1 MTDLHRQGKF
11 FKALPWVLA
20 AVVAVSS
27 GLMSF
32 LRYLSC
38 SNTNFDLAF
47 YTRIVWGLA
56 FGDRFNTLIG
66 AHDLGLHLSP
76 VLYLFVPLAF
86 FIPIAPMLLAAQS
99 LVLGACV
106 PVIHRIALRKTSSPM
121 LAAAFAAAWLLF
133 PAVGQIGSREF
144 HPGTLAL
151 FPLLVAYDLIDRGR
165 LLAAAAALAAAT
177 LCREDVALVAAAAA
191 VLVFM
196 QGGKGRF
203 LGPLVMA
210 AGVAY
215 FCVYMLAIQPLYLPP
230 HGSMD
235 EHFPGMGHSLPQVLA
250 AMASH
255 PGATALRLLGAEK
268 LLYLT
273 GLLVPLACL
282 SLLSPRWL
290 IPAAAPLLI
299 NFLSEFPDAARV
311 ESHYATLI
319 IPSLFMSAAGGAAW
333 ISGLVRKRCGGRPAA
348 LRAVVFT
355 LVALVLLCSLVAHR
369 FLGALPG
376 SRLFD
381 GGAYTWGPRNGTL
394 CWYAKELRSEKELS
408 VLAPYGALARLADRR
423 RIYSIDFIHPKPDVA
438 VLDISQ
444 RKWMKLEIARWQD
457 PWELAYE
464 KLAADP
470 AYGLWKS
477 NPPYEMFWKGKPGG
491 KERLAALSPDRL
503 PRESRIQDIE
513 WKGQVKLEAVEAYL
527 RIRTEAW
534 SGEYEKGIVVIM
546 VFYWSA
552 AARLPD
558 DLFVKIELSGGGKT
572 HVRFF
577 RPTLG
582 ARRTGTWKKGEI
594 IRDDQIFVSPGGW
607 PLRELS
613 ARVVLVDPDG
623 KPWPAGAEPQKIVW
637 PEWEADRDNGSRG
650 H

>member
-1 MTDLHRQGKF
+1 MADLGRQSRWT
-11 FKALPWVLA
+11 KALPWVLA
-20 AVVAVSS
+20 AAVTLTS

-86 FIPIAPMLLAAQS
+86 FVPIAPMLLTAQS

-106 PVIHRIALRKTSSPM
+106 PVIHRIALRKTSSHV
-121 LAAAFAAAWLLF
+121 LAAAFAASWLLF
-133 PAVGQIGSREF
+133 PAVLQIGSREF

-151 FPLLVAYDLIDRGR
+151 LPLLLAYDFIDRGR
-165 LLAAAAALAAAT
+165 LFAAAAALVAAA
-177 LCREDVALVAAAAA
+177 LCREDAALVAAAAGL
-191 VLVFM
+191 LVFLN
-196 QGGKGRF
+196 GGKGRV
-203 LGPLVMA
+203 LGPVLLA
-210 AGVAY
+210 AGAGY
-215 FCVYMLAIQPLYLPP
+215 FFVYTLGIQPLYLPP
-230 HGSMD
+230 SGSLD
-235 EHFPGMGHSLPQVLA
+235 EHFPGLGHSLPQVLA

-255 PGATALRLLGAEK
+255 PGDMAMRLLGIGK
-268 LLYLT
+268 LQYLI

-282 SLLSPRWL
+282 SVFSPRWL

-299 NFLSEFPDAARV
+299 NLLSEFPDAARV
-311 ESHYATLI
+311 ESHYATMI
-319 IPSLFMSAAGGAAW
+319 IPSLFFSAMGGAAG
-333 ISGLVRKRCGGRPAA
+333 ISEQLRRRFGVRPAA
-348 LRAVVFT
+348 TRAVP
-355 LVALVLLCSLVAHR
+355 LALGALLLLCGLYTHY

-381 GGAYTWGPRNGTL
+381 GGAFTWSGKNGTL
-394 CWYAKELRSEKELS
+394 CWYAKELQDEKELS

-423 RIYSIDFIHPKPDVA
+423 RIYSIDFVHPKPDVA

-444 RKWMKLEIARWQD
+444 RKWVKLEIARWSD
-457 PWELAYE
+457 PWELAHE

-477 NPPYEMFWKGKPGG
+477 NPPYEILWKGKPGG
-491 KERLAALSPDRL
+491 KERLASISPDRL
-503 PRESRIQDIE
+503 PRESRIQDIRWE
-513 WKGQVKLEAVEAYL
+513 GHVKLEAVEAYL
-527 RIRTEAW
+527 RIRTEEW
-534 SGEYEKGIVVIM
+534 SGDYEKGIVVIM

-552 AARLPD
+552 MARLPD

-577 RPTLG
+577 RPTFG
-582 ARRTGTWKKGEI
+582 VRKTGTWKKGEL
-594 IRDDQIFVSPGGW
+594 IRDEQVFVSPGGW
-607 PLRELS
+607 PLRALS
-613 ARVVLVDPDG
+613 ARVLFVHPDG
-623 KPWPAGAEPQKIVW
+623 KPFPDGAEPQEIVW
-637 PEWEADRDNGSRG
+637 PEWEADRDK
-650 H
+650 